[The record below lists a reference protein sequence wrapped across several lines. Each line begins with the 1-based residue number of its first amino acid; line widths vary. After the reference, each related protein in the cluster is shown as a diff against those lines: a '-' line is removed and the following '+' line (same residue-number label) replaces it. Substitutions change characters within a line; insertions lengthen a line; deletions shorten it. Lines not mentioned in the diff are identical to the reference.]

1 MISYGDSTGWGVDG
15 VGAEQSLHAVSEKRA
30 HIQTSHRGWET
41 PVVIHRVTVQKTAF
55 KTSGETERRDS
66 K

>member
-1 MISYGDSTGWGVDG
+1 M
-15 VGAEQSLHAVSEKRA
+15 HAVSEKRA